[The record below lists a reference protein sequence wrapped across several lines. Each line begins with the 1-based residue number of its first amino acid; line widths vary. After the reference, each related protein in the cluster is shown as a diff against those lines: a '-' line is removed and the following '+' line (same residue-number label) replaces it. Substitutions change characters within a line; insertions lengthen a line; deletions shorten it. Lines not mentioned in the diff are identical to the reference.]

1 MYCVVR
7 AATLSGRPE
16 TLDAMCVRK
25 DQTMAIQHV
34 LVPTDFSAPAE
45 QALDHAIRL
54 ARTLNARLT
63 VLHVIQPVPMA
74 GVDMGVAL
82 PETYLQE
89 VEEAAQSRM
98 QEALARITAAG
109 LTAEGVV
116 LYGVPF
122 QEIVETA
129 KARQVDLIVMGTHGH
144 TGFMHVLLGSVAEK
158 VIRLAPCSVLV
169 VRG

>member
-1 MYCVVR
+1 
-7 AATLSGRPE
+7 
-16 TLDAMCVRK
+16 
-25 DQTMAIQHV
+25 MAIQHV

-45 QALDHAIRL
+45 QALDYAIRL
-54 ARTLNARLT
+54 ARTFNARLT
-63 VLHVIQPVPMA
+63 LLHVIQPIPMG

-89 VEEAAQSRM
+89 VEDAAQSNM
-98 QEALARITAAG
+98 EEALARVTAAG
-109 LTAEGVV
+109 LTAERVV

-129 KARQVDLIVMGTHGH
+129 KARQVDLIIMGTQGR
-144 TGFMHVLLGSVAEK
+144 TGLMHVLLGSVAER
-158 VIRLAPCSVLV
+158 VVRLAPCSVLV